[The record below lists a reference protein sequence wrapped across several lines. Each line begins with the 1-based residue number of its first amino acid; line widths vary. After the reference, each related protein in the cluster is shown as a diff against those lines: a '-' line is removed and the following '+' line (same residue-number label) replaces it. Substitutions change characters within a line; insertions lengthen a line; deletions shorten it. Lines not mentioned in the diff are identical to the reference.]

1 MGRTVGIGLQNF
13 EKIREQNL
21 FYIDKTMF
29 IKEWW
34 EAEDEV
40 TLITRPRRFGKTL
53 TINML
58 EKFFSV
64 NCTEEN
70 IFQGTKIWEFEK
82 YREEQGKYPVIFLSL
97 GDVKETTFDQAKKLI
112 CESIVDLY
120 NKYSFLCES
129 PLLNEKEKEYFQRV
143 SSDMQEHE
151 VTISLRR
158 LSSYLYRFYGKKVII
173 LLDEYDTPMQEA
185 YVYGYWEEL
194 SNFLRSMFNATF
206 KTNPYLERA
215 LLTGITRI
223 SKESIFSDLNNLEVV
238 TATSPKYADVFGFT
252 EEEVRAALE
261 EYGLADRLSEV
272 KRWYDGFTFGN
283 KTDIYNPWSIINYL
297 DKQKVGP
304 YWANTSSNSLAG
316 KVICEGSYQ
325 VKESFEQLLSGKS
338 IVTRIDE
345 QIVYNQLDLDEN
357 AIWSLLLASGYLKIV
372 SMKEEDTPYGEWKQ
386 LYELAITNFEVM
398 VMFRGMVHSW
408 FAVSASNYNAFIK
421 ALLQDD
427 LKAMNTYMN
436 RVALATFSFFD
447 SGNRPSGES
456 EPERFY
462 HGFVLGL
469 MVDLEEQY
477 AITSNRESGFGRY
490 DILLEPKKPDGYGI
504 IMEFKVQDPEDE
516 KELSDTVQAAL
527 KQIEEKRYDAVLL
540 SKGIPEN
547 RIRKYGF
554 AFRGKKVL
562 IGKPMIG

>member
-1 MGRTVGIGLQNF
+1 
-13 EKIREQNL
+13 
-21 FYIDKTMF
+21 
-29 IKEWW
+29 
-34 EAEDEV
+34 
-40 TLITRPRRFGKTL
+40 
-53 TINML
+53 
-58 EKFFSV
+58 
-64 NCTEEN
+64 
-70 IFQGTKIWEFEK
+70 
-82 YREEQGKYPVIFLSL
+82 
-97 GDVKETTFDQAKKLI
+97 
-112 CESIVDLY
+112 
-120 NKYSFLCES
+120 
-129 PLLNEKEKEYFQRV
+129 
-143 SSDMQEHE
+143 
-151 VTISLRR
+151 
-158 LSSYLYRFYGKKVII
+158 
-173 LLDEYDTPMQEA
+173 
-185 YVYGYWEEL
+185 
-194 SNFLRSMFNATF
+194 MFNATF

-238 TATSPKYADVFGFT
+238 TATSPKYADAFGFT

-325 VKESFEQLLSGKS
+325 VKESFEQLLTGKS

-372 SMKEEDTPYGEWKQ
+372 RMKEEETPYGEWKQ

-490 DILLEPKKPDGYGI
+490 DILLEPKKQDGYGI
-504 IMEFKVQDPEDE
+504 IMEFKVQDPEEE

-527 KQIEEKRYDAVLL
+527 RQIEEKRYDTVLQ

-554 AFRGKKVL
+554 AFCGKKVL
-562 IGKPMIG
+562 IGKSMIG